1 VPLLIALFAGVT
13 ASASLASFALWQRR
27 SSISS
32 RRLRRVAA
40 ADVDPLAQSIM
51 ERALRPLALQG
62 GMMLRRVMP
71 PRLVAALDARL
82 VTAGLSMRRQ
92 TFLGV
97 WAVLALGLP
106 ALALLAGGF
115 AGLSG
120 ARLTIWV
127 VLAAVVGT
135 YFPWYWL
142 ATRAKA
148 RTVDIDR
155 SLPDV
160 IDFIVTSVE
169 AGVGMQGAMLN
180 MARKFEGPLSQ
191 EFLQVVRETSLG
203 RARDAALEAMAE
215 RCRSYDLTLLV
226 SAIVQADQTGISI
239 GRVLR
244 NQADE
249 LRDRRRQRAREQAA
263 KIPVKM
269 TFPTVTLV
277 FPTLFLL
284 ILGPVILRAIELFQN
299 Q

>member
-1 VPLLIALFAGVT
+1 M
-13 ASASLASFALWQRR
+13 WQRR
-27 SSISS
+27 SSVSA
-32 RRLRRVAA
+32 RRLRRVAQ
-40 ADVDPLAQSIM
+40 ADTDPLAQSIVD
-51 ERALRPLALQG
+51 RALRPLWRQAGLL
-62 GMMLRRVMP
+62 LRRAMP
-71 PRLVAALDARL
+71 PRLVAVLDGRL
-82 VTAGLSMRRQ
+82 ITAGLSVRRQ

-97 WAVLALGLP
+97 WAVLGFGTP
-106 ALALLAGGF
+106 AAALLVGG
-115 AGLSG
+115 LIDLERT
-120 ARLTIWV
+120 RLTIWV
-127 VLAAVVGT
+127 VLAVIIGA

-142 ATRAKA
+142 ATRARS

-203 RARDAALEAMAE
+203 RARDAALVAMAE
-215 RCRSYDLTLLV
+215 RCHSYDLSLLV

-244 NQADE
+244 NQAEE

-284 ILGPVILRAIELFQN
+284 ILGPVILRAMDLFQN